1 MLNSFTDVT
10 ADRARAKAR
19 AIDAAIA
26 AGQKVGPLAGVPFAV
41 KNLFDVKGLSTRAG
55 SKINRDL
62 APSPRDATLIERMEA
77 AGAVLVGALNM
88 GEYAYDFTGENVHDG
103 PSRNPHDPTRMTG
116 GSSGGSGSAVGGGL
130 VPIALGSD
138 TNGSIRVPS
147 SFCGIFGL
155 KPTYGRL
162 SRARSF
168 PFVASFD
175 HLGPFARSVG
185 DLALAYDAMQGP
197 DADDAACTTR
207 PVEPVTPL
215 LAQGISGLRV
225 AIAGGYFQKN
235 VFPEAVEAVA
245 RVAKA
250 LDATQTIEIPEA
262 ARARAAA
269 YVISTTEGAS
279 LHLDRLR
286 KRPNDF
292 DPAVRDRLIAG
303 AMVPAPLVDRAQK
316 FRRWY
321 RAKVLELFK
330 SVDVIIAPATPCI
343 APKLGQV
350 NFVLD
355 GVELPVRANI
365 GIHTQPISFIGL
377 PVVAVPVPLEPMP
390 IGVQIIAAP
399 WREDIALRVAHALER
414 MGVAAA
420 PAAERIVSDGDRSSR
435 RAGRGDRAIRAL
447 RKGAGVERRRRARRT
462 VPQRS
467 PHAALWHRR
476 KSLRL

>member
-1 MLNSFTDVT
+1 VSILPDIAMAANSDSLSAQDIATAVSTRKLSAEGVTEAALARIKLHDKVLNSFTDVT

-19 AIDAAIA
+19 AIDATIA
-26 AGQKVGPLAGVPFAV
+26 AGKNAGPLAGVPFAV
-41 KNLFDVKGLSTRAG
+41 KNLFDVQGLSTRAG
-55 SKINRDL
+55 SKINREL
-62 APSPRDATLIERMEA
+62 APSSRDATLIERMEA
-77 AGAVLVGALNM
+77 AGAVLIGALNM

-103 PSRNPHDPTRMTG
+103 ASRNPHDPTRMTG
-116 GSSGGSGSAVGGGL
+116 GSSGGSGGAVGGGL

-168 PFVASFD
+168 PFVASLD
-175 HLGPFARSVG
+175 HLGPFARNVP

-207 PVEPVTPL
+207 AVEPVSPL
-215 LAQGISGLRV
+215 LAQDVSGLRI
-225 AIAGGYFQKN
+225 ALAGGHFQKN
-235 VFPEAVEAVA
+235 LFPEAVEAVA

-250 LDATQTIEIPEA
+250 LGVTRTIEIPEA
-262 ARARAAA
+262 SRARAAA
-269 YVISTTEGAS
+269 YVITTVEGAS

-286 KRPNDF
+286 KRPNDY

-303 AMVPAPLVDRAQK
+303 AMVPGPLVDRAQK

-321 RAKVLELFK
+321 RARLLELFK
-330 SVDVIIAPATPCI
+330 SVDVLIAPATPCV

-355 GVELPVRANI
+355 GVEMPVRANI

-377 PVVAVPVPLEPMP
+377 PVVAAPVPLEPMP

-399 WREDIALRVAHALER
+399 WREDIALRVAHALEK
-414 MGVAAA
+414 MGAVAA
-420 PAAERIVSDGDRSSR
+420 PPP
-435 RAGRGDRAIRAL
+435 RGF
-447 RKGAGVERRRRARRT
+447 
-462 VPQRS
+462 
-467 PHAALWHRR
+467 
-476 KSLRL
+476 

>member
-1 MLNSFTDVT
+1 MTATAIAQAVASRKLSALDVLEAVLARIGARDGVLNAFTDVI
-10 ADRARAKAR
+10 AEPARAKAR

-26 AGQKVGPLAGVPFAV
+26 AGQSVGPLAGVPFAV
-41 KNLFDVKGLSTRAG
+41 KNLFDVQGLVTRAG
-55 SKINRDL
+55 AKINRDS
-62 APSPRDATLIERMEA
+62 SPASRDATLIERMEA

-88 GEYAYDFTGENVHDG
+88 GEYAYDFTGENIHDG
-103 PSRNPHDPTRMTG
+103 NSCNPHDTSRMTG
-116 GSSGGSGSAVGGGL
+116 GSSGGSGGAVGGRL

-138 TNGSIRVPS
+138 TNGSIRVPA

-162 SRARSF
+162 SRARTF
-168 PFVASFD
+168 PFVASLD
-175 HLGPFARSVG
+175 HLGPLARSVE
-185 DLALAYDAMQGP
+185 DLAASYDAMQGA

-207 PVEPVTPL
+207 AVEPVTPF
-215 LAQGISGLRV
+215 LAQGIGGLRV
-225 AIAGGYFQKN
+225 AIAGGHFQQHL
-235 VFPEAVEAVA
+235 FPEAIEAVG

-250 LDATQTIEIPEA
+250 LNATEVVEVPEA

-269 YVISTTEGAS
+269 YVITTTEGAS

-286 KRPNDF
+286 TRAHDF

-321 RAKVLELFK
+321 RARVLELFK
-330 SVDVIIAPATPCI
+330 HVDVLIAPATPCV
-343 APKLGQV
+343 APKIGQV

-390 IGVQIIAAP
+390 IGVQLIAAP
-399 WREDIALRVAHALER
+399 WREDLVLRVAHALQQ

-420 PAAERIVSDGDRSSR
+420 PEP
-435 RAGRGDRAIRAL
+435 
-447 RKGAGVERRRRARRT
+447 KG
-462 VPQRS
+462 
-467 PHAALWHRR
+467 L
-476 KSLRL
+476 

>member
-1 MLNSFTDVT
+1 MTSKPETAADIASAVVGRRMSALDATEAALARIKQHDGVLNSFTDVT
-10 ADRARAKAR
+10 TDRARARAR
-19 AIDAAIA
+19 AVDADIA
-26 AGQKVGPLAGVPFAV
+26 AGKSVGPLAGVPFAV
-41 KNLFDVKGLSTRAG
+41 KNLFDVAGLPTRAG

-62 APSPRDATLIERMEA
+62 APARRDATLIERMEV

-103 PSRNPHDPTRMTG
+103 PSRNPHDTTRMTG
-116 GSSGGSGSAVGGGL
+116 GSSGGSGSAVGGAL

-168 PFVASFD
+168 PFVASLD
-175 HLGPFARSVG
+175 HLGPFARSVT
-185 DLALAYDAMQGP
+185 DLALAYDVMQGP
-197 DADDAACTTR
+197 DAEDSACTTR
-207 PVEPVTPL
+207 GLEPTLPL
-215 LAQGISGLRV
+215 LANPISDLRIG
-225 AIAGGYFQKN
+225 IAGGHFQKN
-235 VFPEAVEAVA
+235 VFPEAVEAVS

-250 LDATQTIEIPEA
+250 LGATQVVDVPEA
-262 ARARAAA
+262 SRARAAA
-269 YVISTTEGAS
+269 YVITTTEGAS

-321 RAKVLELFK
+321 RAQLAEIFK
-330 SVDVIIAPATPCI
+330 TVDVLLAPATPCT

-350 NFVLD
+350 NFHLD

-377 PVVAVPVPLEPMP
+377 PVVAVPVPLEPLP

-399 WREDIALRVAHALER
+399 WREDIALRVAHTLEK

-420 PAAERIVSDGDRSSR
+420 PAP
-435 RAGRGDRAIRAL
+435 RGL
-447 RKGAGVERRRRARRT
+447 
-462 VPQRS
+462 
-467 PHAALWHRR
+467 
-476 KSLRL
+476 

>member
-1 MLNSFTDVT
+1 MTTKPELSAAEIASALASGKLTASDATEAALARIKQHDTILNAFTDVT
-10 ADRARAKAR
+10 AARARAKAR
-19 AIDAAIA
+19 AIDADIA
-26 AGQKVGPLAGVPFAV
+26 AGKKVGPLAGVPFAV

-62 APSPRDATLIERMEA
+62 APATRDATLIERMEA

-103 PSRNPHDPTRMTG
+103 PSRNPHDTTRMSG
-116 GSSGGSGSAVGGGL
+116 GSSGGSGSAVGGAL

-168 PFVASFD
+168 PFVASLD
-175 HLGPFARSVG
+175 HLGPFARSVA

-197 DADDAACTTR
+197 DADDGACTTR

-215 LAQGISGLRV
+215 LGESISGLRV

-235 VFPEAVEAVA
+235 VFPEAVEAVN

-250 LDATQTIEIPEA
+250 LGATEVIEIPEA

-269 YVISTTEGAS
+269 YVITTTEGAS

-303 AMVPAPLVDRAQK
+303 AMVPAALVDRAQK

-321 RAKVLELFK
+321 RAQVADLFK
-330 SVDVIIAPATPCI
+330 SVDVLLAPATPCV

-350 NFVLD
+350 TFKLD

-365 GIHTQPISFIGL
+365 GVHTQPISFIGL

-399 WREDIALRVAHALER
+399 WREDVALRVARALER
-414 MGVAAA
+414 MGVVAA
-420 PAAERIVSDGDRSSR
+420 PSP
-435 RAGRGDRAIRAL
+435 RGF
-447 RKGAGVERRRRARRT
+447 
-462 VPQRS
+462 
-467 PHAALWHRR
+467 
-476 KSLRL
+476 